1 MVLSVEIQDNK
12 FNFFIELMKSLTF
25 VKVDENQLNAI
36 PEFQKNIVGKRLN
49 NYLQNPNDTKEWDE
63 VKKELEND
71 L

>member
-36 PEFQKNIVGKRLN
+36 PEFHKNIVGKRLN